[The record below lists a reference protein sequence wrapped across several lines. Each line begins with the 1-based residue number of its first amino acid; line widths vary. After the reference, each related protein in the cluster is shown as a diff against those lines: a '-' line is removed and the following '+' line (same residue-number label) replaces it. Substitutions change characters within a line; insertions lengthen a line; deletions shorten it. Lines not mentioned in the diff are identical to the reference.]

1 MEPVISPWVFYLID
15 SASGLKWGALIFGV
29 IVGFIFIMYGA
40 FLLDEACTDE
50 ACTKDEEK
58 YAKKKVKTGIAIL
71 VIGFTLFL
79 IMPSSETVMKM
90 VVAKNVTY
98 DTVNTAKDVVV
109 QVYNDI
115 LALFQK

>member
-15 SASGLKWGALIFGV
+15 NASGLKWGALIFGV

-40 FLLDEACTDE
+40 FLLDEACN
-50 ACTKDEEK
+50 KKEEK
-58 YAKKKVKTGIAIL
+58 SAIKKVKTGIAIL
-71 VIGFTLFL
+71 IIGFTLFL
-79 IMPSSETVMKM
+79 IAPSSETVMKM

>member
-1 MEPVISPWVFYLID
+1 MEPVINPWVFYLID
-15 SASGLKWGALIFGV
+15 NAGGLKWGAFIFGV
-29 IVGFIFIMYGA
+29 IVGLIFIMYGA
-40 FLLDEACTDE
+40 FLLDEACT
-50 ACTKDEEK
+50 KKEEK
-58 YAKKKVKTGIAIL
+58 SAMKKVKTGIAIL
-71 VIGFTLFL
+71 IVGFTLFL

-98 DTVNTAKDVVV
+98 DAVDAAKDVVV

>member
-1 MEPVISPWVFYLID
+1 MEPVINPWLFYLID
-15 SASGLKWGALIFGV
+15 IAKGIKIISLIVSFCVFIPFAYGLGTMVINKEYGNDDEDYLRGKRTFKISLVILIISLG
-29 IVGFIFIMYGA
+29 ISIFI
-40 FLLDEACTDE
+40 
-50 ACTKDEEK
+50 
-58 YAKKKVKTGIAIL
+58 
-71 VIGFTLFL
+71 
-79 IMPSSETVMKM
+79 PSSDTILKM

>member
-15 SASGLKWGALIFGV
+15 NASGLKWGALIFGV

-40 FLLDEACTDE
+40 FLLDEACN
-50 ACTKDEEK
+50 KKEEK
-58 YAKKKVKTGIAIL
+58 SAIKKVKTGIAIL
-71 VIGFTLFL
+71 IIGFAFFL
-79 IMPSSETVMKM
+79 IVPSSETVMKM

-98 DTVNTAKDVVV
+98 DAVDAAKDVVV
-109 QVYNDI
+109 QLYNDI

>member
-15 SASGLKWGALIFGV
+15 NASGLKWGALIFGV
-29 IVGFIFIMYGA
+29 IVALIFIMYGA
-40 FLLDEACTDE
+40 FLLDEACS
-50 ACTKDEEK
+50 KKEEK
-58 YAKKKVKTGIAIL
+58 SAIKKMKTGIAIL
-71 VIGFTLFL
+71 IICFTLFL
-79 IMPSSETVMKM
+79 ITPSSETVMKM

-98 DTVNTAKDVVV
+98 DAVDAAKDVVV